1 MPMNFHAEM
10 YDYYIMA
17 AVAIGLIECF
27 FGYRILR
34 FLLGILGFIAGA
46 VVFGSLGYELS
57 KGSELI
63 SIAAGIAG
71 GLAGAFIMYTLYI
84 VGVFAIGAALGYM
97 TATYVFGILNATP
110 LMILLVVAAVV
121 GGLLAALLQKPMI
134 ILATAFGGAYAAVT
148 GVAYLL
154 LKSFDPLNPAF
165 LDSLT
170 ENQLYRMAIIWF
182 GLGVFGLV
190 IQLMTLPRK
199 EEPVPSEEEEE
210 EAGEEESEDDKVDE
224 DSEEEVDENDDV

>member
-1 MPMNFHAEM
+1 MNLHAEM

-17 AVAIGLIECF
+17 AVAVALIECF

-34 FLLGILGFIAGA
+34 FLLGVLGFIAGA
-46 VVFGSLGYELS
+46 VVCGSMGYDLTD
-57 KGSELI
+57 GSEI
-63 SIAAGIAG
+63 VSIIAGIAG

-84 VGVFAIGAALGYM
+84 VGVFAIGAALGFM
-97 TATYVFGILNATP
+97 TASYVFGIMNAAP
-110 LMILLVVAAVV
+110 VMIVLIAAAVL
-121 GGLLAALLQKPMI
+121 GGVLAAILQKPML

-154 LKSFDPLNPAF
+154 LKNFDPLDPEF
-165 LDSLT
+165 LNTLSED
-170 ENQLYRMAIIWF
+170 QLYRMAIIWF

-199 EEPVPSEEEEE
+199 EEPAAVEPEKEDAGDEEEPRED
-210 EAGEEESEDDKVDE
+210 AGEEK
-224 DSEEEVDENDDV
+224 

>member
-1 MPMNFHAEM
+1 MSCGYEPMNIHAEM

-17 AVAIGLIECF
+17 AVAVGLIECF

-34 FLLGILGFIAGA
+34 FLLGVLGFIAGA
-46 VVFGSLGYELS
+46 VVCGSMGYELS
-57 KGSELI
+57 DGSEII
-63 SIAAGIAG
+63 SIIAGIAG

-84 VGVFAIGAALGYM
+84 VGVFAIGAALGFM
-97 TATYVFGILNATP
+97 TASYVFGIMNADP
-110 LMILLVVAAVV
+110 VMIVLVAAALL
-121 GGLLAALLQKPMI
+121 GGVLAAILQKPML

-154 LKSFDPLNPAF
+154 LRNFDPLDPEF
-165 LDSLT
+165 LNTLGED
-170 ENQLYRMAIIWF
+170 QLYRMAIIWF

-199 EEPVPSEEEEE
+199 EEPVPEEPEKEDAGSGE
-210 EAGEEESEDDKVDE
+210 EAPADADKEE
-224 DSEEEVDENDDV
+224 

>member
-1 MPMNFHAEM
+1 MNIHAEM

-17 AVAIGLIECF
+17 AVAVGLIECF

-34 FLLGILGFIAGA
+34 FLLGVLGFIAGA
-46 VVFGSLGYELS
+46 VVCGSLGYELTD
-57 KGSELI
+57 GSEI
-63 SIAAGIAG
+63 TSIIAGIAG

-84 VGVFAIGAALGYM
+84 VGVFAIGAALGFM
-97 TATYVFGILNATP
+97 TASYVFGIMNAAPATIV
-110 LMILLVVAAVV
+110 LIASAVS
-121 GGLLAALLQKPMI
+121 GGVLAAILQKPML

-154 LKSFDPLNPAF
+154 LRNFDPLDPEF
-165 LDSLT
+165 LNTLGED
-170 ENQLYRMAIIWF
+170 QLYRMAIIWF

-199 EEPVPSEEEEE
+199 EEAEPEGEATGGEEETHGD
-210 EAGEEESEDDKVDE
+210 AGEEG
-224 DSEEEVDENDDV
+224 

>member
-1 MPMNFHAEM
+1 MNIHAEM

-17 AVAIGLIECF
+17 AVAVGLIECF

-34 FLLGILGFIAGA
+34 FLLGVLGFIAGA
-46 VVFGSLGYELS
+46 VVCGSLGYELTD
-57 KGSELI
+57 GSEI
-63 SIAAGIAG
+63 TSIIAGIAG

-84 VGVFAIGAALGYM
+84 VGVFAIGAALGFM
-97 TATYVFGILNATP
+97 TASYVFGIMNAAPATIV
-110 LMILLVVAAVV
+110 LIASAVS
-121 GGLLAALLQKPMI
+121 GGVLAAILQKPML

-154 LKSFDPLNPAF
+154 LRNFDPLDPEF
-165 LDSLT
+165 LNTLGED
-170 ENQLYRMAIIWF
+170 QLYRMAIIWF

-199 EEPVPSEEEEE
+199 EEPVPEGEATGGEEETHGD
-210 EAGEEESEDDKVDE
+210 AGEEG
-224 DSEEEVDENDDV
+224 

>member
-1 MPMNFHAEM
+1 MNIHAEM

-17 AVAIGLIECF
+17 AVAVGLIECF

-34 FLLGILGFIAGA
+34 FLLGVLGFIAGA
-46 VVFGSLGYELS
+46 VVCGSLGYELTD
-57 KGSELI
+57 GSEI
-63 SIAAGIAG
+63 TSIIAGIAG

-84 VGVFAIGAALGYM
+84 VGVFAIGAALGFM
-97 TATYVFGILNATP
+97 TASYVFGIMNAAPATIV
-110 LMILLVVAAVV
+110 LIASAVL
-121 GGLLAALLQKPMI
+121 GGVLAAILQKPML

-154 LKSFDPLNPAF
+154 LRNFDPLDPEF
-165 LDSLT
+165 LNTLGED
-170 ENQLYRMAIIWF
+170 QLYRMAIIWF

-199 EEPVPSEEEEE
+199 EEPVPEE
-210 EAGEEESEDDKVDE
+210 EAAGGEEETHG
-224 DSEEEVDENDDV
+224 DSGEEG

>member
-1 MPMNFHAEM
+1 MNLHAEM

-17 AVAIGLIECF
+17 AVAVALIECF

-34 FLLGILGFIAGA
+34 FLLGVLGFIAGA
-46 VVFGSLGYELS
+46 VVCGSMGYDLTD
-57 KGSELI
+57 GSEI
-63 SIAAGIAG
+63 VSIIAGIAG

-84 VGVFAIGAALGYM
+84 VGVFAIGAALGFM
-97 TATYVFGILNATP
+97 TASYVFGIMNAAP
-110 LMILLVVAAVV
+110 VMIVLIAAAVL
-121 GGLLAALLQKPMI
+121 GGVLAAILQKPML

-154 LKSFDPLNPAF
+154 LKNFDPLDPGF
-165 LDSLT
+165 LNTLSED
-170 ENQLYRMAIIWF
+170 QLYRMAIIWF

-199 EEPVPSEEEEE
+199 EEPVPAEPEKEDAGDEEEPRED
-210 EAGEEESEDDKVDE
+210 AGEEK
-224 DSEEEVDENDDV
+224 

>member
-1 MPMNFHAEM
+1 MNFHAGM

-17 AVAIGLIECF
+17 AVAVGLIECF

-34 FLLGILGFIAGA
+34 FLLGVLGFIAGA
-46 VVFGSLGYELS
+46 VVFGSLGYELTG
-57 KGSELI
+57 GSELT
-63 SIAAGIAG
+63 SIIAGIAG

-84 VGVFAIGAALGYM
+84 VGVFAIGAALGFM
-97 TATYVFGILNATP
+97 TASYVFGILNAAP
-110 LMILLVVAAVV
+110 VMIVLIAAAVF
-121 GGLLAALLQKPMI
+121 GGVLAAVLQKPMI

-154 LKSFDPLNPAF
+154 LKNFDPLNPEF
-165 LDSLT
+165 LNTLGED
-170 ENQLYRMAIIWF
+170 QLYRMAIIWF

-199 EEPVPSEEEEE
+199 EELNEEQIETSDEENAE
-210 EAGEEESEDDKVDE
+210 EQAVQENED
-224 DSEEEVDENDDV
+224 

>member
-1 MPMNFHAEM
+1 MNIHAEM

-17 AVAIGLIECF
+17 AVAVGLIECF

-34 FLLGILGFIAGA
+34 FLLGVLGFIAGA
-46 VVFGSLGYELS
+46 VVCGSLGYELTD
-57 KGSELI
+57 GSEI
-63 SIAAGIAG
+63 TSIIAGIAG

-84 VGVFAIGAALGYM
+84 VGVFAIGAALGFM
-97 TATYVFGILNATP
+97 TASYVFGIMNAAPATIV
-110 LMILLVVAAVV
+110 LIASAVL
-121 GGLLAALLQKPMI
+121 GGVLAAILQKPML

-154 LKSFDPLNPAF
+154 LRNFDPLDPEF
-165 LDSLT
+165 LNTLGED
-170 ENQLYRMAIIWF
+170 QLYRMAIIWF

-199 EEPVPSEEEEE
+199 EEPVPEGDDAGGEEETHGD
-210 EAGEEESEDDKVDE
+210 AGEEG
-224 DSEEEVDENDDV
+224 